1 MTKTKKIT
9 VWEYLNNR
17 DEKSRN
23 KKIRIL
29 DQITHKNYGLWQEN
43 ISAQVKAI
51 KITEKFLF
59 IFI

>member
-23 KKIRIL
+23 KRIRIL
-29 DQITHKNYGLWQEN
+29 DQITHKSYGLWQEN
-43 ISAQVKAI
+43 TFAQVKAV

>member
-23 KKIRIL
+23 KRIRIL
-29 DQITHKNYGLWQEN
+29 DQITHKSYGLWQEN
-43 ISAQVKAI
+43 TSAQVKAV

>member
-1 MTKTKKIT
+1 MKKIKNLT

-17 DEKSRN
+17 DEKSCN
-23 KKIRIL
+23 KRIRIL
-29 DQITHKNYGLWQEN
+29 DQITHKSYGLWQEN
-43 ISAQVKAI
+43 ISAQVKEI